1 MSFDVSALNIIFL
14 LVFIPVF
21 AVNLVNIINNLK
33 SSVNAVGVSSAVY
46 IPLINLQLEKTL
58 TVINYQTY
66 SKYKIW
72 KYFNQY

>member
-33 SSVNAVGVSSAVY
+33 SSVNAVGVGSAVY

-72 KYFNQY
+72 KYLNQY